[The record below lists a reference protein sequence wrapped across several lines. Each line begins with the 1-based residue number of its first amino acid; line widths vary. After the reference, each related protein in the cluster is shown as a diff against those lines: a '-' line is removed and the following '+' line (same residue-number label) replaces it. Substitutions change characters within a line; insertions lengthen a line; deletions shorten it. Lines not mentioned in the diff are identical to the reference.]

1 MTFDKQLEKAKEEK
15 LKYRLIR
22 DIIFIFLGI
31 IFLLISI
38 ISAYNNKEVNNKDK
52 ETTVINETKKD

>member
-22 DIIFIFLGI
+22 DIIFIILGI
-31 IFLLISI
+31 IFLMISI
-38 ISAYNNKEVNNKDK
+38 ISAYSNDINDGNKDK
-52 ETTVINETKKD
+52 ETTVINSK